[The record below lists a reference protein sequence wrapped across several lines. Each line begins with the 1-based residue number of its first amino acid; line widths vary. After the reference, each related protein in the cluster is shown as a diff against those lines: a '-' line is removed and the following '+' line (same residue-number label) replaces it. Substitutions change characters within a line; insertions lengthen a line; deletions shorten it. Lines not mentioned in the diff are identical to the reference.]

1 MAVGLLQEMKD
12 LGIKDEREHPE
23 GCNCSDDHKKTVT
36 NFSQMLSE
44 GHPFDFVAKFP
55 HHEIS

>member
-1 MAVGLLQEMKD
+1 
-12 LGIKDEREHPE
+12 
-23 GCNCSDDHKKTVT
+23 VT